1 MATLIIIVIILIVLI
16 FTNKNF
22 FGIYLLNYILG
33 LILILLFPDF
43 SKNDAHVGQSS
54 DALIVMY
61 EIFYFSI
68 FYFISISYLLI
79 PRRNRKIS
87 YYIIPIISYILI
99 IISFFSD
106 VDYKYWLHI
115 FLAFFPSHIY
125 SYFKLKKM
133 NKI

>member
-1 MATLIIIVIILIVLI
+1 MATLIIILIILIVLI

-43 SKNDAHVGQSS
+43 SKNAAYVGQSS
-54 DALIVMY
+54 DALIIMY

-68 FYFISISYLLI
+68 FYFMSISYLLI
-79 PRRNRKIS
+79 PIRNRKIL

-106 VDYKYWLHI
+106 VDYKYWIQI